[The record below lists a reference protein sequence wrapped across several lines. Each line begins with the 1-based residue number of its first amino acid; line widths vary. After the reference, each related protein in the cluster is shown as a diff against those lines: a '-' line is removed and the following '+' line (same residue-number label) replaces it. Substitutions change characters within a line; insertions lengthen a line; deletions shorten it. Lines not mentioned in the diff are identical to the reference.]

1 MRYALRKRRR
11 DRRRN
16 TCGFK
21 LDDDHVVVI
30 DLSLKNVDQL
40 KNIVAYGYKVNET
53 LATPGTYTEAQYD
66 LLDCDGELVTS
77 LGLGL
82 VAKPRPELDYLNDI
96 EGL

>member
-1 MRYALRKRRR
+1 MRYAVRKRRP
-11 DRRRN
+11 DRRKN

-21 LDDDHVVVI
+21 LADHDVVVV
-30 DLSLKNVDQL
+30 DLSLKNVEQL
-40 KNIVAYGYKVNET
+40 KNIVVYGYQVNET
-53 LATPGTYTEAQYD
+53 AASPGTYTEMQYD
-66 LLDCDGELVTS
+66 LLDCDGELVTP